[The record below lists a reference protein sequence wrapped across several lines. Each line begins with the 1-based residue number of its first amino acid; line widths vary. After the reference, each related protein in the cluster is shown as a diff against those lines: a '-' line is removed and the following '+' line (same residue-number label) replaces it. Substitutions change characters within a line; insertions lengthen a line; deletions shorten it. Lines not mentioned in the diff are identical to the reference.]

1 VALIVDA
8 GPIYASLNRDDPD
21 HARCRALLDTF
32 TEPLIVPAPVLVE
45 TEYLA
50 RTRIGVGMSVAF
62 LEDVAAGVF
71 QILDLTLDD
80 YRRVRDI
87 CRQYADA
94 AIGLVDAAVLAIAE
108 RLDEKKVATIDHR
121 HFRMFRPRHV
131 DSLTLLP
138 E

>member
-1 VALIVDA
+1 
-8 GPIYASLNRDDPD
+8 
-21 HARCRALLDTF
+21 
-32 TEPLIVPAPVLVE
+32 VLVE